1 MKLSK
6 NLKIII
12 ATISILVISAAI
24 LITGLFFWSYD
35 PYSDPQDRSSELYR
49 SEKIGFSVEVD
60 MTMDEV
66 EESKESIR
74 FSNRGSSQIE
84 ISKKNYSS
92 WFFSSSKGESFNS
105 VVDEY
110 KECRDNI
117 ENCSF
122 EEYRDILTVETFE
135 LNGRKA
141 VRVEGTTVHPFSI
154 DPYSLTEV
162 IIDNDDNYYVLELSY
177 STDIPERKRKDI
189 FDKAVDSFE
198 II

>member
-1 MKLSK
+1 M
-6 NLKIII
+6 IIS
-12 ATISILVISAAI
+12 TVI
-24 LITGLFFWSYD
+24 LIIGFFAWSND
-35 PYSDPQDRSSELYR
+35 SYSDPQERSSELYR
-49 SEKIGFSVEVD
+49 NEKLGFSVEVD

-66 EESKESIR
+66 SESKESIR
-74 FSNRGSSQIE
+74 FSNSQGISQIE

-92 WFFSSSKGESFNS
+92 WFFSPSKGESFDS
-105 VVDEY
+105 VVDAY

-117 ENCSF
+117 DNCSF
-122 EEYRDILTVETFE
+122 EEYRDISTIETFE

-141 VRVEGTTVHPFSI
+141 VRVEGTTGHPFSI

-177 STDIPERKRKDI
+177 STDIPFERKRKDI